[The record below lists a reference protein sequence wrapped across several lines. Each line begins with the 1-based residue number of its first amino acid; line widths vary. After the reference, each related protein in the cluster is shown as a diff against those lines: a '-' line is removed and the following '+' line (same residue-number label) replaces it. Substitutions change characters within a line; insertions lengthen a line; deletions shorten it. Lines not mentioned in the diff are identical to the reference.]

1 MKAVTTKGMS
11 ITRLG
16 MNIANIVVRAEKT
29 GDFTTVS
36 LCRRGQE
43 HNVASALRGNKGVF
57 KGALE

>member
-16 MNIANIVVRAEKT
+16 MNVANIVVRAEKT

-36 LCRRGQE
+36 LADEDRNIMLQVPYEAIKEC
-43 HNVASALRGNKGVF
+43 LRG
-57 KGALE
+57 L